1 MRQYTL
7 VVIAAVVAAC
17 GADPAAP
24 PTGRDLRGTWDYSA
38 SGISPGISLVCAV
51 SGAQVTITTHS
62 GTGFAGTHTSGQV
75 VCTGSGSTN
84 FSLGSGTVVS
94 AVANG
99 DSVRFNFDN
108 ANYRHFGTI
117 RADTMSGLLNLWV
130 TLNGTSPTIASG
142 TWRLVKR

>member
-1 MRQYTL
+1 MRQYALL
-7 VVIAAVVAAC
+7 VTVALVTSC
-17 GADPAAP
+17 GSEGPAAP
-24 PTGRDLRGTWDYSA
+24 AGRDLRGTWDYSA
-38 SGISPGISLVCAV
+38 SGISPGVSLVCAV
-51 SGAQVTITTHS
+51 SGAQVAITTHS

-84 FSLGSGTVVS
+84 FSVGTGIVVS

-117 RADTMSGLLNLWV
+117 QADTMSGILNLSV
-130 TLNGTSPTIASG
+130 ILNGTSPTVATG